1 MRLIFFILSVFSSS
15 NFCVLKLN
23 EMKTYREPLSISS
36 SYHGAMAHESLWT
49 RFINWCTAQ
58 EEKKMLWLAIGLAGH
73 GCVITILTL
82 MAIMLSGN
90 PVILWPFAMAAM
102 ASCLIVN
109 LAALPTK
116 ITIPVFFFSVLI
128 DLVIIGICISNG
140 INMNSI
146 FA

>member
-1 MRLIFFILSVFSSS
+1 
-15 NFCVLKLN
+15 
-23 EMKTYREPLSISS
+23 TYRQTMSISYH
-36 SYHGAMAHESLWT
+36 YHGAIKQEALWT
-49 RFINWCTAQ
+49 RFINRSTDQ
-58 EEKKMLWLAIGLAGH
+58 EEKKMLWLASGLAGH
-73 GCVITILTL
+73 GCVLTILTL
-82 MAIMLSGN
+82 LAIMLSGN
-90 PVILWPFAMAAM
+90 PVILWPFAMAPI